1 MQNGHGPRD
10 VMSTGHRGIQ
20 RLTAPAHPAQL
31 LAPARGCSAAPPR
44 REYAQREPLTAVSVG
59 QASRHDLRLM
69 SRVPNRVSNPAD
81 SLGGEGAKLYD
92 LPEDRQSFE
101 IRQLRS
107 ASYVDRILRG
117 EKPADLP
124 AQAPTKF
131 ELVINLKT
139 AKTLGLTIP
148 PTLLARADEM
158 IE

>member
-20 RLTAPAHPAQL
+20 RLTAPAHAAQL

-81 SLGGEGAKLYD
+81 SLGGEEPSSTTCQKIANPSKSG
-92 LPEDRQSFE
+92 
-101 IRQLRS
+101 
-107 ASYVDRILRG
+107 SYVRLRT
-117 EKPADLP
+117 L
-124 AQAPTKF
+124 
-131 ELVINLKT
+131 T
-139 AKTLGLTIP
+139 AS
-148 PTLLARADEM
+148 
-158 IE
+158 